1 MTTATWDPGQYL
13 RYADERGRPFVD
25 LVSRIASAAGAVV
38 DLGCGPGQLTPVLR
52 QRWPHAQVTGLD
64 SSAEMIAQARAEN
77 TDPLADYAVVDARS
91 WVPQGQVDVL
101 VSNAMLQWVPG
112 HADLLLPWAQHIAP
126 GGALAFQVPGN
137 FGAPSHQLLW
147 EIAGRPAYSR
157 FTEGLGPRAG
167 VLEPEG
173 YLALLSRPG
182 WVVDAWET
190 TYLHLLPGEDPV
202 FEWISGTGARPV
214 LQALPDG
221 VREEFVTDYKAA
233 LREAY
238 PQQEFGTVLPFR
250 RIFVV
255 AHRLEAHPA

>member
-25 LVSRIASAAGAVV
+25 LVSRIRSEARSVV

-52 QRWPHAQVTGLD
+52 ERWPQAQITGLD
-64 SSAEMIAQARAEN
+64 SSSEMIAKAQGGN
-77 TDPLADYAVVDARS
+77 TDPLTTYAVADATQ
-91 WVPQGQVDVL
+91 WVPEQPVDVL

-112 HADLLLPWAQHIAP
+112 HADLLLPWTEHLAP

-137 FGAPSHQLLW
+137 FDAPSHRLLW
-147 EIAGRPAYSR
+147 ETAARPDYAPFIR
-157 FTEGLGPRAG
+157 DLGPRAG
-167 VLEPEG
+167 VLDPAD

-182 WVVDAWET
+182 WQVDAWET
-190 TYLHLLPGEDPV
+190 TYLHVLQGEDPV

-214 LQALPDG
+214 LQALPDQ
-221 VREEFVTDYKAA
+221 VRPQFEAEYKAV

-238 PQQEFGTVLPFR
+238 PRREVGTVLPFR

-255 AHRLEAHPA
+255 AQHTGL

>member
-13 RYADERGRPFVD
+13 RYGDERGRPFVD
-25 LVSRIASAAGAVV
+25 LVSRITSEACTVV

-52 QRWPHAQVTGLD
+52 ARWPQARITGLD
-64 SSAEMIAQARAEN
+64 SSPEMIARAEEQN
-77 TDPLADYAVVDARS
+77 TDPLTEYAVADAADWS
-91 WVPQGQVDVL
+91 PEGPVDVL

-112 HADLLLPWAQHIAP
+112 HADLLLPWTEHIAP

-137 FGAPSHQLLW
+137 FAAPSHRLLW
-147 EIAGRPAYSR
+147 ETAARPAYSR
-157 FTEGLGPRAG
+157 FTQDLGPRAA
-167 VLEPEG
+167 VLDPAD

-182 WVVDAWET
+182 WTVDAWET
-190 TYLHLLPGEDPV
+190 TYLHVLPGEDPV

-214 LQALPDG
+214 LQALPDE
-221 VREEFVTDYKAA
+221 VRGEFEAEYKAA

-238 PQQEFGTVLPFR
+238 PRQDVGTVLPFR

-255 AHRLEAHPA
+255 AHRTNL